1 MSIAGMP
8 GLQGFGSIASQF
20 TGNSD
25 IENVTNFVSQATQPG
40 GIENLAF
47 NQLPGALGLDP
58 TKQQLGQFIHALVS
72 GQDAF
77 GPGARLVDDSGL
89 LGGVSAQQGV
99 TAFDNFNNGD
109 IGPGL
114 QNAAGAL
121 GVELPSLGGLNPGNI
136 FGSVFG

>member
-8 GLQGFGSIASQF
+8 GLQGFGSIASQV

-25 IENVTNFVSQATQPG
+25 FENVTNFVSQATQQG

-58 TKQQLGQFIHALVS
+58 TKQQLNAVWNLITGKPVDPSAV
-72 GQDAF
+72 AK
-77 GPGARLVDDSGL
+77 LVDDSGL
-89 LGGVSAQQGV
+89 LGGVSTQQGV
-99 TAFDNFNNGD
+99 TAFEDISAGN

>member
-1 MSIAGMP
+1 MSMMP
-8 GLQGFGSIASQF
+8 GPMNFGALSMGGGTSP
-20 TGNSD
+20 
-25 IENVTNFVSQATQPG
+25 ATQPG
-40 GIENLAF
+40 GFANPVF
-47 NQLPGALGLDP
+47 DMSGGLGPLDA
-58 TKQQLGQFIHALVS
+58 QQLNIVWNLITGEPVDPSAVA
-72 GQDAF
+72 G
-77 GPGARLVDDSGL
+77 LVDDSGL